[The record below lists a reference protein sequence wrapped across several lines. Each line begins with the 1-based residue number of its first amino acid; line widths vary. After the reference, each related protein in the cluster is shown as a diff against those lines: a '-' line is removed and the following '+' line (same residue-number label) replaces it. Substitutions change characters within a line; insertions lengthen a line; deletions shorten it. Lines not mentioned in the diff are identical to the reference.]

1 MYMYYENEDYEI
13 NLALRT
19 LDKIYY
25 ERIIKPYKSSEKII
39 DMYTFSKYSGGD
51 LSPYE
56 LIRLAIKQ
64 KVKTLAIT
72 DYNTIEGVKNINRND
87 ELITDSGIEIINAVM
102 LSGKSSLGIINILG
116 YGIDINNKNLNIK
129 MSKLKDNNINL
140 TLSILEEI
148 KKEYSIRFCYEDIK
162 KIINANHYLSI
173 LDIAR
178 LFIKYGYINKINT
191 EILNYLSSVF
201 NKVRHLNKGLTYQEC
216 IELIVNSGGIPVL
229 YPKILNISE
238 KESLVLLKEMI
249 GLGLKG
255 IMVYQSNYSQEE
267 IEYYLEIATKY
278 NLLISGGSGFHSE
291 IFSEGVKVGTG
302 KNNNIN
308 IKNLSLL
315 NELHKKS
322 N

>member
-1 MYMYYENEDYEI
+1 MCYENEGYEI
-13 NLALRT
+13 SLALKT

-25 ERIIKPYKSSEKII
+25 ERIIRPYKSSEKII

-56 LIRLAIKQ
+56 LIRLAIEQ

-87 ELITDSGIEIINAVM
+87 ELIIDSGIEIINAVM
-102 LSGKSSLGIINILG
+102 LSGKSDLGMINILG

-140 TLSILEEI
+140 ILSVLEEI

-162 KIINANHYLSI
+162 KIINANHNLGI

-191 EILNYLSSVF
+191 EILNYLSSIF

-229 YPKILNISE
+229 YPKILNISK
-238 KESLVLLKEMI
+238 KESLVLLREMI

>member
-1 MYMYYENEDYEI
+1 MYYENEDYEI
-13 NLALRT
+13 NLALKT

-25 ERIIKPYKSSEKII
+25 ERIIKPYKNSEKII

-56 LIRLAIKQ
+56 LIRLAIEQ

-87 ELITDSGIEIINAVM
+87 ELIIDSGIEIINGVM
-102 LSGKSSLGIINILG
+102 LSGKSSLGILNILG

-148 KKEYSIRFCYEDIK
+148 KKEYSIIFCYEDIK
-162 KIINANHYLSI
+162 KIINANHNLGI

-238 KESLVLLKEMI
+238 KESLVLLREMI

-278 NLLISGGSGFHSE
+278 NLLINGGSGFHSE

>member
-1 MYMYYENEDYEI
+1 MYYENEDYEI

-25 ERIIKPYKSSEKII
+25 ERIIKPYKNSEKII

-56 LIRLAIKQ
+56 LIRLAIEQ

-87 ELITDSGIEIINAVM
+87 ELIIDSGIEIINAVM
-102 LSGKSSLGIINILG
+102 LSGKSSLGILNILG

-162 KIINANHYLSI
+162 KIINANHNLGI

-201 NKVRHLNKGLTYQEC
+201 NKVGHLNKGLTYQEC

-238 KESLVLLKEMI
+238 KESLVLLREMI

-278 NLLISGGSGFHSE
+278 NLLINGGSGFHSE

>member
-1 MYMYYENEDYEI
+1 MYYENEDYEI

-25 ERIIKPYKSSEKII
+25 ERIIKPYKNSEKII

-56 LIRLAIKQ
+56 LIRLAIEQ

-87 ELITDSGIEIINAVM
+87 ELIIDSGIEIINAVM
-102 LSGKSSLGIINILG
+102 LSGESNLGMINILG
-116 YGIDINNKNLNIK
+116 YGIDVNNKNLNIK

-148 KKEYSIRFCYEDIK
+148 KKEYGIRFCYEDIK
-162 KIINANHYLSI
+162 KIINANHNLGI
-173 LDIAR
+173 LDIVR

-201 NKVRHLNKGLTYQEC
+201 NKVRHLNNGLTYQEC

-238 KESLVLLKEMI
+238 KESLVLLREMI

-278 NLLISGGSGFHSE
+278 NLLINGGSGFHSE

>member
-1 MYMYYENEDYEI
+1 MCYENEGYEI
-13 NLALRT
+13 SLALKT

-25 ERIIKPYKSSEKII
+25 ERIIRPYKSSEKII

-56 LIRLAIKQ
+56 LIRLAIEQ

-87 ELITDSGIEIINAVM
+87 ELIIDSGIEIINAVM
-102 LSGKSSLGIINILG
+102 LSGKSDLGMINILG

-140 TLSILEEI
+140 ILSVLEEI

-162 KIINANHYLSI
+162 KIINANHNLGI

-191 EILNYLSSVF
+191 EILNYLSSIF

-238 KESLVLLKEMI
+238 KESLVLLREMI

>member
-1 MYMYYENEDYEI
+1 MYYENEDYEI

-25 ERIIKPYKSSEKII
+25 ERIIKPYKNSEKII

-56 LIRLAIKQ
+56 LIRLAIEQ

-87 ELITDSGIEIINAVM
+87 ELIIDSGIEIINAVM
-102 LSGKSSLGIINILG
+102 LSGESNLGMINILG
-116 YGIDINNKNLNIK
+116 YGIDVNNKNLNIK

-148 KKEYSIRFCYEDIK
+148 KKEYGIRFCYEDIK
-162 KIINANHYLSI
+162 KIINANHNLGI
-173 LDIAR
+173 LDIVR

-201 NKVRHLNKGLTYQEC
+201 NKVRHLNNGLTYQEC

-238 KESLVLLKEMI
+238 KESLVLLREMI

>member
-1 MYMYYENEDYEI
+1 MYYENEDYEI
-13 NLALRT
+13 NLALST
-19 LDKIYY
+19 LNKIYY
-25 ERIIKPYKSSEKII
+25 ERIIRPYKNSEKII
-39 DMYTFSKYSGGD
+39 DMHTFSKYSSGD

-56 LIRLAIKQ
+56 LIRLAIEQ

-72 DYNTIEGVKNINRND
+72 DYNTIEGVKSINRND

-116 YGIDINNKNLNIK
+116 YGIDVNNKNLNIK

-162 KIINANHYLSI
+162 KIVNANHNLGI

-238 KESLVLLKEMI
+238 KESLVLLREMI

>member
-25 ERIIKPYKSSEKII
+25 ERIIRPYKNSEKII

-56 LIRLAIKQ
+56 LIRLAIEQ

-72 DYNTIEGVKNINRND
+72 DYNTIKGVKNINRND
-87 ELITDSGIEIINAVM
+87 ELIIDSGIEIINAVM

-116 YGIDINNKNLNIK
+116 YGIDVGNKNLNNE
-129 MSKLKDNNINL
+129 MSKLRDNNINL

-238 KESLVLLKEMI
+238 KDSLVLLREMI

>member
-1 MYMYYENEDYEI
+1 MCYENEDYEI
-13 NLALRT
+13 SLALRT

-25 ERIIKPYKSSEKII
+25 ERIIRPYKNSEKII
-39 DMYTFSKYSGGD
+39 DMHTFSKYSGGD

-56 LIRLAIKQ
+56 LIRLAIEQ

-87 ELITDSGIEIINAVM
+87 ELIIDSGIEIINGVM
-102 LSGKSSLGIINILG
+102 LSGKSSLGILNILG

-162 KIINANHYLSI
+162 KIINANHNLGI

-178 LFIKYGYINKINT
+178 LFIKYSYINKINT

-229 YPKILNISE
+229 YPKILNISK
-238 KESLVLLKEMI
+238 KESLVLLREMI

-315 NELHKKS
+315 SELHKKS

>member
-1 MYMYYENEDYEI
+1 MCYENEGYEI
-13 NLALRT
+13 SLALKT

-25 ERIIKPYKSSEKII
+25 ERIIRPYKSSEKII

-56 LIRLAIKQ
+56 LIRLAIEQ

-87 ELITDSGIEIINAVM
+87 ELIIDSGIEIINAVM
-102 LSGKSSLGIINILG
+102 LSGESNLGMINILG

-140 TLSILEEI
+140 ILSVLEEI

-162 KIINANHYLSI
+162 KIINANHNLGI

-191 EILNYLSSVF
+191 EILNYLSSIF

-229 YPKILNISE
+229 YPKILNISK
-238 KESLVLLKEMI
+238 KESLVLLREMI

>member
-1 MYMYYENEDYEI
+1 MYYENEDYEI

-25 ERIIKPYKSSEKII
+25 ERIIRPYKSSEKII

-56 LIRLAIKQ
+56 LIRLAIEQ

-87 ELITDSGIEIINAVM
+87 ELIIDSGIEIINAVM
-102 LSGKSSLGIINILG
+102 LSGESNLGMINILG
-116 YGIDINNKNLNIK
+116 YGIDVNNKNLNIK

-148 KKEYSIRFCYEDIK
+148 KNEYRIIFCYEDIK
-162 KIINANHYLSI
+162 KIINANHNLGI

-178 LFIKYGYINKINT
+178 LFIKYDYINKINT

-238 KESLVLLKEMI
+238 KESLVLLREMI

>member
-25 ERIIKPYKSSEKII
+25 ERIIRPYKNSEKII

-56 LIRLAIKQ
+56 LIRLAIEQ

-72 DYNTIEGVKNINRND
+72 DYNTIKGVKNINRND
-87 ELITDSGIEIINAVM
+87 ELIIDSGIEIINAVM

-116 YGIDINNKNLNIK
+116 YGIDVGNKNLNNK
-129 MSKLKDNNINL
+129 MSKLRDNNINL

-238 KESLVLLKEMI
+238 KDSLVLLREMI

>member
-1 MYMYYENEDYEI
+1 MYYENEDYEI

-25 ERIIKPYKSSEKII
+25 ERIIRPYKNSEKII

-56 LIRLAIKQ
+56 LIRLAIEQ

-72 DYNTIEGVKNINRND
+72 DYNTIKGVKNINRND
-87 ELITDSGIEIINAVM
+87 ELIIDSGIEIINAVM

-116 YGIDINNKNLNIK
+116 YGIDVGNKNLNNK
-129 MSKLKDNNINL
+129 MSKLRDNNINL

-238 KESLVLLKEMI
+238 KDSLVLLREMI